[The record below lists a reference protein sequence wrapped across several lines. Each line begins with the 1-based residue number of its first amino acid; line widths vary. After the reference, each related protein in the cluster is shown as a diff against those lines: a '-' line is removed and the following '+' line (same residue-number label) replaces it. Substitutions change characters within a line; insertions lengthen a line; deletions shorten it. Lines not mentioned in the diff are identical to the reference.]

1 MYVELTFKLSNI
13 AKTGYVVTSRMHA
26 LRSAGENFD
35 VQKMEECFRE
45 IDKDDS
51 GLIDFEE
58 YIEVSRKFIK

>member
-1 MYVELTFKLSNI
+1 
-13 AKTGYVVTSRMHA
+13 MHA
-26 LRSAGENFD
+26 LRSTGENFD

-45 IDKDDS
+45 IDKDNS